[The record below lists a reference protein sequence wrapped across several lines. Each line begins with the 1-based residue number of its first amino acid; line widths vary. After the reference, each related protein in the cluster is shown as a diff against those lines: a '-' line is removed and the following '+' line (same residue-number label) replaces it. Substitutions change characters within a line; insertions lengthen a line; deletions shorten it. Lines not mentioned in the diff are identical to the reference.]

1 MLTLDDLFME
11 CEHDIISL
19 IGDEIER
26 QELNDRIFE
35 IVDDNIPTYNEDR
48 IEVFLS
54 DSDLWFVRT
63 GNGATILDEITMAI
77 YDAMEM
83 YINDHIDDWWLD
95 FHGEVEDENAR

>member
-1 MLTLDDLFME
+1 M
-11 CEHDIISL
+11 
-19 IGDEIER
+19 
-26 QELNDRIFE
+26 
-35 IVDDNIPTYNEDR
+35 
-48 IEVFLS
+48 S

-95 FHGEVEDENAR
+95 FHGEVEDENA